1 MEALLESC
9 LTAAAAEQLY
19 ERFGL
24 TFEVGEGKIYGLFI
38 EYRVGSMRK

>member
-1 MEALLESC
+1 MEDFLESC

-24 TFEVGEGKIYGLFI
+24 TFEVGDGKIYGLFI
-38 EYRVGSMRK
+38 EYTLGNTKK